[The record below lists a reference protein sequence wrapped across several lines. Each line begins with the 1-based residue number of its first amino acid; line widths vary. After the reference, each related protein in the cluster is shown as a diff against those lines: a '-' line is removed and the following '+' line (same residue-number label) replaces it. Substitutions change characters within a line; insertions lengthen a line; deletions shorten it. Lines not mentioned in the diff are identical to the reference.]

1 MAYIK
6 YKELTKY
13 FDFSKHIKT
22 GDLPW
27 YIYDYVY
34 DDEEILVNYKTFR
47 DHGVFTT
54 DKIVLFDN
62 RLSVRPFKKIY
73 TIPYKSI
80 SSILYRPGEVELQFD
95 LESGYQ
101 LRLKFVGMNKVHK
114 ARLRTLYSYIC
125 QYNLGKKIPR
135 TLIDSLVDD
144 KIEVKEG
151 K

>member
-1 MAYIK
+1 M
-6 YKELTKY
+6 
-13 FDFSKHIKT
+13 
-22 GDLPW
+22 
-27 YIYDYVY
+27 
-34 DDEEILVNYKTFR
+34 
-47 DHGVFTT
+47 
-54 DKIVLFDN
+54 
-62 RLSVRPFKKIY
+62 
-73 TIPYKSI
+73 
-80 SSILYRPGEVELQFD
+80 YRPGEVELQFD